1 MKPTRAIQSNEGEV
15 SKMLPQDPEENDNIS
30 DEKGQSHI
38 GVAKYWRKRV
48 ERGPLSENHEW
59 FGYLYNHVLY
69 HNAKS
74 CLFESKETVD
84 F

>member
-1 MKPTRAIQSNEGEV
+1 
-15 SKMLPQDPEENDNIS
+15 MLSQDPEENDNIS

-48 ERGPLSENHEW
+48 ERAPLSGNHEW

-69 HNAKS
+69 HNAKVAY
-74 CLFESKETVD
+74 LNQRRLLTF
-84 F
+84 